1 MTRNRAAVGAAAVIL
16 FTAGLAAGPAA
27 AATPAATTGTSTATA
42 TATATE
48 AKARVGADWASQSI
62 VFTAAAG
69 QANDVNIFSMYT
81 SDGIRRIGFTD
92 VVPLQPGDHCAY
104 SRAEDTTSVVC
115 ELPAESS
122 RPDRIDVLL
131 GDGDDTIAAF
141 DPGVGTVR
149 GGPGDDE
156 LHAHTARTV
165 LGDAGDDMLMG
176 PATLNGGEGMDH
188 LMGDDGDQRMWG
200 GPGDDMI
207 EGYGG
212 DDTVYAGT
220 GDDHAMGGD
229 GRDVVLGGPG
239 DDTLDGEGGDDLV
252 CGGPGQDTVE
262 GGPGRDLVLR

>member
-1 MTRNRAAVGAAAVIL
+1 MTRNRAAVSAVAVAV
-16 FTAGLAAGPAA
+16 FTVGLAVGPAS
-27 AATPAATTGTSTATA
+27 AATTTTGD
-42 TATATE
+42 E
-48 AKARVGADWASQSI
+48 AKARVGADWATQSI

-69 QANDVNIFSMYT
+69 QANDVSIFSMYT

-131 GDGDDTIAAF
+131 GDGDDTLAAF

-149 GGPGDDE
+149 GGTGDDE

-176 PATLNGGEGMDH
+176 PAALNGGDGMDH

-212 DDTVYAGT
+212 DDTVYAGP
-220 GDDHAMGGD
+220 GDDHAMGGE
-229 GRDVVLGGPG
+229 GRDIVLGGPG

-252 CGGPGQDTVE
+252 CGGPGRDTVE
-262 GGPGRDLVLR
+262 GGPGRDIVLR